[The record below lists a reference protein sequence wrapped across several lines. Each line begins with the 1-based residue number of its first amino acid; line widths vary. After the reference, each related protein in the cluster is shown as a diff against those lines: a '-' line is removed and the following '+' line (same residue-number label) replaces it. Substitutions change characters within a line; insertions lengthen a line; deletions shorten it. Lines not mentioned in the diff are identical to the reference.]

1 MWDRHGRKVLW
12 LVVATLA
19 ALAVYRLGF
28 ATARLVFNYGDWAN
42 IDIRFFHRLVHAWF
56 AGDPLPGSVYPPASY
71 ALLWPFLGWMAISPA
86 RWLWAITSF
95 GALAWLARILIRAGG
110 TVSTPE
116 RWILGLLPCAMYATG
131 ATIGNGQ
138 LALHLLAPLLAGI
151 LLLHE
156 RRGLRFELL
165 AAALILFAMVKP
177 TVSAPFF
184 WIVIFCTGS
193 IRPAVMVVCG
203 YLGLTGI
210 ATLLRD
216 PALPKVVQESLQSG
230 VEGVAI
236 GSAETGGGFANVHDW
251 LTAMGLAEWNLA
263 VSLLLLAAFGFWT
276 YRHRSLD
283 PWLLLGVAALV
294 SRFWAYHRL
303 HDDLVI
309 VIPVITLFRIIRHTD
324 SGRAATLPGALL
336 VMTCIASLAPAGLLF
351 SPPPLNLLFEGGQTL
366 VWASVLVYLLWY
378 AHTAQQAG

>member
-1 MWDRHGRKVLW
+1 MLW
-12 LVVATLA
+12 FVVAILA
-19 ALAVYRLGF
+19 ALALYRLGF

-56 AGDPLPGSVYPPASY
+56 AGEPIPGSVYPPASY
-71 ALLWPFLGWMAISPA
+71 TLLWPFLGWMQISPA

-95 GALAWLARILIRAGG
+95 GALAWLASILIRAVGAI
-110 TVSTPE
+110 STPE
-116 RWILGLLPCAMYATG
+116 RWLLGLFPCAMYATG

-151 LLLHE
+151 LLLYE
-156 RRGLRFELL
+156 RRGFRLELL
-165 AAALILFAMVKP
+165 AVALILFALVKP
-177 TVSAPFF
+177 TISAPFF

-210 ATLLRD
+210 AILLRD
-216 PALPKVVQESLQSG
+216 PPALPKVLQESIQSG
-230 VEGVAI
+230 VEGTAI
-236 GSAETGGGFANVHDW
+236 GSAEPGGGYANVHDW
-251 LTAMGLAEWNLA
+251 LTAMGLPDWNLA
-263 VSLLLLAAFGFWT
+263 ASLLLLAAFGVWT

-283 PWLLLGVAALV
+283 PWLLLGIAALV

-309 VIPVITLFRIIRHTD
+309 VIPMITLLRIIRHAN
-324 SGRAATLPGALL
+324 SPQSAALPGLL
-336 VMTCIASLAPAGLLF
+336 LAVTCVASLAPAGLLF
-351 SPPPLNLLFEGGQTL
+351 ASTPLNLLFEGGQTL
-366 VWASVLVYLLWY
+366 VWACVLTYLLWY
-378 AHTAQQAG
+378 ARTVRQAG